1 MSRETEI
8 RRGREAL
15 AQGDAAAAERA
26 LSAAI
31 DGGSAV
37 PEALKARAT
46 ARARLLN
53 WSGAADDLERLIMS
67 APDESSPVELE
78 YVRVLRLASSLPD
91 AQARRAVD
99 DFGYEKLSQA
109 VLLTRGTRSWSLD
122 DFVARSSKIGEEK
135 YAAAPPENL
144 KHYLA
149 AKIPGRLYR
158 APALQALPAMDAW
171 ARCEWWVHHGLGAAD
186 AAHEAATGDDA
197 LATPPILPD
206 PPFRF
211 SADPADLGKRCPVDW
226 GFVHH
231 ALIVMVYDLAE
242 ELAHEQAEL
251 RADLPAIRDAA
262 VKPLVYLGFGIGLES
277 QGI

>member
-8 RRGREAL
+8 RRGKEAL
-15 AQGDAAAAERA
+15 AQGDPAAAERA

-31 DGGSAV
+31 DGGSAL
-37 PEALKARAT
+37 PEALKARAA
-46 ARARLLN
+46 ARAQLLD
-53 WSGAADDLERLIMS
+53 WAGAADDLERLLKT
-67 APDESSPVELE
+67 APDEASPIELE
-78 YVRVLRLASSLPD
+78 YIRVLRLAASLP
-91 AQARRAVD
+91 APQARRAVEE
-99 DFGYEKLSQA
+99 FGYEKLSQA
-109 VLLTRGTRSWSLD
+109 VLLTRGARSWSLD
-122 DFVARSSKIGEEK
+122 DFVTRSAKIGEEK

-158 APALQALPAMDAW
+158 APALQALPSMDAW

-197 LATPPILPD
+197 LATPPVLPD
-206 PPFRF
+206 PPFRN
-211 SADPADLGKRCPVDW
+211 SSDPFDLAKRCPVDW
-226 GFVHH
+226 AFVHH
-231 ALIVMVYDLAE
+231 ALLVMVYDLAE